1 MEEVKRIFLYCRE
14 SDDKSAGMPDLPD
27 ATSAQPQVPSL
38 WSLFVSFLT
47 ISLFG
52 FGGTVAW
59 ARRMAVDERR
69 WMTAAEFNEAFSLC
83 QFLPGP
89 NVANFAIV
97 FGARVRGVPGAISA
111 AAGLI
116 GPSLCLMVILG
127 LLYSRYG
134 EIEALQRVLAG
145 VSTAAAGLIFGTAA
159 RMAQP
164 LFRWGQWHAP
174 VIALA
179 VLVVVGVLR
188 VPMWWALATMVPLGI
203 GIAWRSAR

>member
-1 MEEVKRIFLYCRE
+1 MSDQLE
-14 SDDKSAGMPDLPD
+14 SKPAP
-27 ATSAQPQVPSL
+27 PQVPGL
-38 WSLFVSFLT
+38 WNLFVSFLT
-47 ISLFG
+47 ISLLG

-97 FGARVRGVPGAISA
+97 FGARVRGVPGALSA

-116 GPSLCLMVILG
+116 CPSLCLMIILG
-127 LLYSRYG
+127 MLYSRYG
-134 EIEALQRVLAG
+134 EIEALQRILAG

-164 LFRWGQWHAP
+164 LFRSAQWHAP
-174 VIALA
+174 LIALA
-179 VLVVVGVLR
+179 ALLAVGVLR
-188 VPMWWALATMVPLGI
+188 VPMWWALAILMPLGI
-203 GIAWRSAR
+203 GIAWRAAR

>member
-1 MEEVKRIFLYCRE
+1 MA
-14 SDDKSAGMPDLPD
+14 SLPD
-27 ATSAQPQVPSL
+27 ASPAQSPVPTLWNLFTS
-38 WSLFVSFLT
+38 FVT
-47 ISLFG
+47 ISLLG

-69 WMTAAEFNEAFSLC
+69 WMTAEEFNEAFSLC

-89 NVANFAIV
+89 NVANFAVV

-116 GPSLCLMVILG
+116 GPSLCLMIVCG
-127 LLYSRYG
+127 MLYSRYG
-134 EIEALQRVLAG
+134 EFAGLQRVLAG

-164 LFRWGQWHAP
+164 LFRKGQWHAP
-174 VIALA
+174 LIALA
-179 VLVVVGVLR
+179 VLVAVGLLR
-188 VPMWWALATMVPLGI
+188 IPMWWALATMIPLGI
-203 GIAWRSAR
+203 GIAWRRLR

>member
-1 MEEVKRIFLYCRE
+1 MSDVVE
-14 SDDKSAGMPDLPD
+14 SPTG
-27 ATSAQPQVPSL
+27 PQIPSL
-38 WSLFVSFLT
+38 WNLFTSFVT
-47 ISLFG
+47 ISLLG

-69 WMTAAEFNEAFSLC
+69 WMTAAEFNEAFALC

-97 FGARVRGVPGAISA
+97 FGARVRGIPGALSA

-116 GPSLCLMVILG
+116 GPSLCLMVIAG
-127 LLYSRYG
+127 FLYARFG
-134 EIEALQRVLAG
+134 ELQALQHILGG
-145 VSTAAAGLIFGTAA
+145 VSTAAAGLIFATAV

-164 LFRWGQWHAP
+164 LLRPGQWHAP
-174 VIALA
+174 LIALVA
-179 VLVVVGVLR
+179 LIGVGIFR
-188 VPMWWALATMVPLGI
+188 VPLWWALLVLVPLGI